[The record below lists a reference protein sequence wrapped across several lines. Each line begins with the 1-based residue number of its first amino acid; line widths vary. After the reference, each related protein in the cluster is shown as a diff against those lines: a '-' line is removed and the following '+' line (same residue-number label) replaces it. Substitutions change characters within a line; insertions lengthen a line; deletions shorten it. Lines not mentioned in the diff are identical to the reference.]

1 MGALLSI
8 AVRDASRVPM
18 KSLDEAAV
26 TRAAGVAGDFRGTVP
41 GRQVTVVVR
50 EAWEAAC
57 AELDTELP
65 WTTRRANLLVEGM
78 DLAGTTGSKLVIG
91 DVVLEITGE
100 TDPCGRMEEA
110 LPGLKE
116 ALTPEWRAG
125 VMCTVEKEG
134 TIRVGD
140 SVRIESSVVAQSGAN

>member
-8 AVRDASRVPM
+8 AIRDASRATM

-26 TRAAGVAGDFRGTVP
+26 SRETGVEGDFRGTVP
-41 GRQVTVVVR
+41 GRQVTVLAR
-50 EAWEAAC
+50 EAWESAC
-57 AELDTELP
+57 AEMDTDLA

-78 DLAGTTGSKLVIG
+78 NLVDTTGSKLVIG

-100 TDPCGRMEEA
+100 TDPCSRMEEA

-116 ALTPEWRAG
+116 ALTPEWRGG

-140 SVRIESSVVAQSGAN
+140 SVRIESSVAV